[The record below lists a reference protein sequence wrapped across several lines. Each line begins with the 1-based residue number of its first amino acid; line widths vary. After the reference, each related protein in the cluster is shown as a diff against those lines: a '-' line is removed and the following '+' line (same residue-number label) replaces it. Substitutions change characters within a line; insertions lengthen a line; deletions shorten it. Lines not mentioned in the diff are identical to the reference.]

1 MKLTIRKGNI
11 DDVPIVYDL
20 IMELAIFE
28 KEADAVENSIE
39 QLKNDGFGEKAFYKL
54 LIAENEKQ
62 EVLGMALY
70 YYGYS
75 TWKGKL
81 LYLDDLVIRE
91 AYRKRGIGTK
101 LISKLFEIAREE
113 KMKFVKWE
121 VLDWN
126 KPAIKLYKK
135 LNARLDDSW
144 IACKFDETQIKNFP
158 KL

>member
-1 MKLTIRKGNI
+1 MSIIIRKGTI
-11 DDVPIVYDL
+11 DDVPVVHDL
-20 IMELAIFE
+20 IVELAIFE
-28 KEADAVENSIE
+28 NEPNAVDNTIE
-39 QLKNDGFGEKAFYKL
+39 QLKADGFGEKPFYHL
-54 LIAENEKQ
+54 LIAENEEK
-62 EVLGMALY
+62 ETLGMALY
-70 YYGYS
+70 CYGYS

-81 LYLDDLVIRE
+81 LYLDDLVIKEKHR
-91 AYRKRGIGTK
+91 RKGIGTK
-101 LISKLFEIAREE
+101 LISKLFEIARKE

-126 KPAIKLYKK
+126 EPAIKLYKK

>member
-1 MKLTIRKGNI
+1 MNVIIRKGTI
-11 DDVPIVYDL
+11 DDVPIVHEL
-20 IMELAIFE
+20 IVELAIYE
-28 KEADAVENSIE
+28 NEPDAVDNTIA
-39 QLKNDGFGEKAFYKL
+39 QLKEDGFGEKPFYKL
-54 LIAENEKQ
+54 LIAENEAQ
-62 EVLGMALY
+62 ETLGMALY
-70 YYGYS
+70 CYGYS

-81 LYLDDLVIRE
+81 LYLDDLIVRE
-91 AYRKRGIGTK
+91 KYRRNGIGTK

-126 KPAIKLYKK
+126 EPAINLYKK
-135 LNARLDDSW
+135 LNARLDSEW